1 MSIRVHIPP
10 LGPTENDIAD
20 AIIEEII
27 REEQLTTK
35 GGYVKLPAGRTRNSY
50 GNVDWGRTK

>member
-1 MSIRVHIPP
+1 MIIRVHIPP
-10 LGPTENDIAD
+10 LGTTENDIAD

-35 GGYVKLPAGRTRNSY
+35 GESVKLPAGRTRDSY